1 MTMVAESDSFFTIE
15 LEQLNPQENQ
25 TFPFHLYV
33 YNPANEKYSTYL
45 FANSPMTLEKK
56 EFLEMIVSKGGR
68 VAISKNQTK
77 TFLSD
82 RNLKEED
89 IEDLIEIPEHEFITR
104 RRERLEKREKKLERG
119 QFHFRDEL
127 EKAAKN
133 DDWMPLIREAR
144 EEAMTFSFT
153 VSHTV
158 SLASSLAE
166 KLLTSDS
173 YTNRIVALS
182 VHLAKS
188 CGMNDALAL
197 GDLICAA
204 FLSHIG
210 HTQMSLIYSQKPQ
223 IEMNDKERREYKKHP
238 GLSQHLIRKSG
249 LIISERCNRIL
260 YQHHERFDGGGYPEY
275 KQGQFIEPLAL
286 ILGASAHILEY
297 TSGKITGSPVP
308 MKVVVTNMKNK
319 TLSPGLEIEFGD
331 TIYESLI
338 YLLDT
343 NENSENKDNKVAA

>member
-1 MTMVAESDSFFTIE
+1 MTMESDSDSFFTIE

-33 YNPANEKYSTYL
+33 FNPANDKYSTYL
-45 FANSPMTLEKK
+45 FANSPLTPDKAQ
-56 EFLEMIVSKGGR
+56 FLKMIVEKGGR
-68 VAISKNQTK
+68 LAINKNQTK

-82 RNLKEED
+82 RNLKEDD
-89 IEDLIEIPEHEFITR
+89 IEDLQEIPEHEFITR
-104 RRERLEKREKKLERG
+104 RRERLEKLEKKKEQG
-119 QFHFRDEL
+119 QFHFREEL
-127 EKAAKN
+127 ERAAVN
-133 DDWMPLIREAR
+133 DDWLPLIREAK
-144 EEAMTFSFT
+144 EEAMTFSYT
-153 VSHTV
+153 ISHTV

-166 KLLTSDS
+166 KLLIKDT
-173 YTNRIVALS
+173 YINRIVALS
-182 VHLAKS
+182 FHLAKS
-188 CGMNDALAL
+188 CGMNDSLAL

-210 HTQMSLIYSQKPQ
+210 HTQMSLLYSQKPQ
-223 IEMNDKERREYKKHP
+223 MEMNDKERREYKKHP

-286 ILGASAHILEY
+286 VLGASAHIMEY
-297 TSGKITGSPVP
+297 TSGKITGSPVA

-319 TLSPGLEIEFGD
+319 ALSPGLEIEFGD

-343 NENSENKDNKVAA
+343 QKNKEADKNVAA